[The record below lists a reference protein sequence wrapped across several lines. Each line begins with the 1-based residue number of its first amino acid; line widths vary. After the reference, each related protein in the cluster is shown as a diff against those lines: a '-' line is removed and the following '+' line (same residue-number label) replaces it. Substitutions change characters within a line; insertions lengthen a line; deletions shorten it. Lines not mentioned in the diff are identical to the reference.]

1 MNLSPRTIN
10 TKPFSAQI
18 DIPLIGDDD
27 WCFLGPILLF
37 ADIEA
42 KPFIQIIEQC
52 EPNLQSTSAILHG
65 VSLLAG
71 FPVDANNVIRGFA
84 SHAAKNRTNAYMLK
98 RTAEEQAAI
107 SRGDR
112 EGAVAAFKYM
122 QDRFQKTSNEAKNAG
137 LYVDFKE
144 GQFIAPTERITEVMV
159 AEIATLNRDFLSAIG
174 PELRMLN
181 KWNTAPQD
189 FQKQIVAFAELAEA

>member
-1 MNLSPRTIN
+1 
-10 TKPFSAQI
+10 
-18 DIPLIGDDD
+18 
-27 WCFLGPILLF
+27 
-37 ADIEA
+37 
-42 KPFIQIIEQC
+42 
-52 EPNLQSTSAILHG
+52 
-65 VSLLAG
+65 
-71 FPVDANNVIRGFA
+71 
-84 SHAAKNRTNAYMLK
+84 MLK

-159 AEIATLNRDFLSAIG
+159 AETATLNRDFLSAIG

-189 FQKQIVAFAELAEA
+189 FQKQIVAFAELAEAVKAKSPVDQMKAIKELTAHFLEIERGKRGQKPEN